1 MFIKDLEIK
10 KEEPTAKEKVE
21 TPKTDGNADKGGSV
35 EQQDVKPE
43 QSAVEKTAVEEKST
57 QADKTTADKTTADKT
72 TTEKTA
78 AEKTFTQAELD
89 SIIQSRLG
97 KVYAKLGAKN
107 ADEFEQKLNESNS
120 KLVETETKLK
130 QIERDTALKDNHINP
145 DRVKDV
151 DIWFKGTGT
160 EFSASALT
168 EAVKTHPEWV
178 SKVVVPEVGSHTNG
192 NTEADSR
199 RDNESRIAEALG
211 YSKLVG

>member
-1 MFIKDLEIK
+1 MDKNLKIK
-10 KEEPTAKEKVE
+10 KEEPTAEEKVK

-35 EQQDVKPE
+35 EEQDVKPE
-43 QSAVEKTAVEEKST
+43 QTTENTAVEEKST
-57 QADKTTADKTTADKT
+57 QA
-72 TTEKTA
+72 EKTVA
-78 AEKTFTQAELD
+78 EKTVAEKTFTQAELD
-89 SIIQSRLG
+89 SIIQSRLS
-97 KVYAKLGAKN
+97 KVYAKLDAKN
-107 ADEFEQKLNESNS
+107 ADEFEQKLSESNS

>member
-1 MFIKDLEIK
+1 MEKNLEIK
-10 KEEPTAKEKVE
+10 KEEPTAEEKVE
-21 TPKTDGNADKGGSV
+21 TPKTDENADKGGSV
-35 EQQDVKPE
+35 EQQDAKPE
-43 QSAVEKTAVEEKST
+43 QSATNDSAVKEKST
-57 QADKTTADKTTADKT
+57 QAEKT
-72 TTEKTA
+72 TT
-78 AEKTFTQAELD
+78 EKTFTQAELD
-89 SIIQSRLG
+89 SIIQNRLS

-107 ADEFEQKLNESNS
+107 ADEFEQKLSESNS

-178 SKVVVPEVGSHTNG
+178 SKVVVPEVGSHTSG

>member
-1 MFIKDLEIK
+1 MFIKNLKIK
-10 KEEPTAKEKVE
+10 KEEPTAEEKVE
-21 TPKTDGNADKGGSV
+21 TPKTDENADKGGSV
-35 EQQDVKPE
+35 EQQDAKPE
-43 QSAVEKTAVEEKST
+43 QTAEKSATETSAVEEKST
-57 QADKTTADKTTADKT
+57 QAEKTTADKTTV
-72 TTEKTA
+72 
-78 AEKTFTQAELD
+78 EKTFTQAELD

-120 KLVETETKLK
+120 KLAETETKLK

-178 SKVVVPEVGSHTNG
+178 SKVVVPEVGSHTSG
-192 NTEADSR
+192 NTEADLR

>member
-1 MFIKDLEIK
+1 MFIKNLEIK
-10 KEEPTAKEKVE
+10 KEEPTAEEKVE
-21 TPKTDGNADKGGSV
+21 TPKTDENADKGGSV
-35 EQQDVKPE
+35 EQQDAKPE
-43 QSAVEKTAVEEKST
+43 QTAEKSAAETSAVEEKST
-57 QADKTTADKTTADKT
+57 QAEKTPADKTT
-72 TTEKTA
+72 

-120 KLVETETKLK
+120 KLAETETKLK
-130 QIERDTALKDNHINP
+130 QIERNTALKDNHINP

>member
-1 MFIKDLEIK
+1 MFIKNLEIK
-10 KEEPTAKEKVE
+10 KEEPTAEEKVE
-21 TPKTDGNADKGGSV
+21 TPKTDENADKGGSV

-43 QSAVEKTAVEEKST
+43 QTAEKSAAEEKST
-57 QADKTTADKTTADKT
+57 QA
-72 TTEKTA
+72 EKTIA
-78 AEKTFTQAELD
+78 EKATAEKTFTQAELD

-120 KLVETETKLK
+120 KLAETETKLK

-178 SKVVVPEVGSHTNG
+178 SKVVVPEVGSHTSG
-192 NTEADSR
+192 TAEADSR

>member
-1 MFIKDLEIK
+1 MFIKNLEIK
-10 KEEPTAKEKVE
+10 KEEPTAEEKVE
-21 TPKTDGNADKGGSV
+21 TPKTDENADKGGSV
-35 EQQDVKPE
+35 EQQDAKPE
-43 QSAVEKTAVEEKST
+43 QTAEKSATETSAVEEKST
-57 QADKTTADKTTADKT
+57 QAEKTTVEKTTV
-72 TTEKTA
+72 
-78 AEKTFTQAELD
+78 EKTFTQAELD
-89 SIIQSRLG
+89 SIIQSRLS

-107 ADEFEQKLNESNS
+107 ADEFEQKLSESNS
-120 KLVETETKLK
+120 KLAETETKLK

-151 DIWFKGTGT
+151 DIWFKGTGM

-178 SKVVVPEVGSHTNG
+178 SKVVVPEVGSHTSG

>member
-1 MFIKDLEIK
+1 MFIKNLEIK
-10 KEEPTAKEKVE
+10 KEEPTAEEKVE
-21 TPKTDGNADKGGSV
+21 TPKTDENADKGGSV

-43 QSAVEKTAVEEKST
+43 QTAEKSAVEDKST
-57 QADKTTADKTTADKT
+57 QAEKTTADKTTV
-72 TTEKTA
+72 
-78 AEKTFTQAELD
+78 EKTFTQAELD

-120 KLVETETKLK
+120 KLAETETKLK
-130 QIERDTALKDNHINP
+130 QIEKDTALKDNHINP

-178 SKVVVPEVGSHTNG
+178 SKVVVPEVGSHTSG
-192 NTEADSR
+192 TTEADSR

>member
-1 MFIKDLEIK
+1 MFIKNLEIK
-10 KEEPTAKEKVE
+10 KEEPTAEEKTE
-21 TPKTDGNADKGGSV
+21 TPKTDENADKGGSV
-35 EQQDVKPE
+35 EQQDAKPE
-43 QSAVEKTAVEEKST
+43 QSTAENSAVEEKST
-57 QADKTTADKTTADKT
+57 QAEKTTAEKTT
-72 TTEKTA
+72 

-107 ADEFEQKLNESNS
+107 ADEFEQKLSESNS
-120 KLVETETKLK
+120 KLAETETKLK
-130 QIERDTALKDNHINP
+130 QIEKDTALKDSHINP

-160 EFSASALT
+160 EFSASALA

-178 SKVVVPEVGSHTNG
+178 SKVVVPEVGSSIKGT
-192 NTEADSR
+192 TEADSR

-211 YSKLVG
+211 YTKLVG

>member
-1 MFIKDLEIK
+1 MFKNLEIK
-10 KEEPTAKEKVE
+10 KEEPTAEEKVE
-21 TPKTDGNADKGGSV
+21 TPKIDENADKGGSV
-35 EQQDVKPE
+35 EQQDAKPE
-43 QSAVEKTAVEEKST
+43 QTTEKSATETSAVEEKST
-57 QADKTTADKTTADKT
+57 QAEKT
-72 TTEKTA
+72 TT
-78 AEKTFTQAELD
+78 EKTFTQAELD

-107 ADEFEQKLNESNS
+107 ADEFEQKLSESNS
-120 KLVETETKLK
+120 KLAETETKLK

>member
-1 MFIKDLEIK
+1 MFIKNLEIK
-10 KEEPTAKEKVE
+10 KEEPTAEEKTE
-21 TPKTDGNADKGGSV
+21 TPKTDENADKGGSV
-35 EQQDVKPE
+35 EQQDAKPE
-43 QSAVEKTAVEEKST
+43 QTTAE
-57 QADKTTADKTTADKT
+57 KTTAEKTTAEKT
-72 TTEKTA
+72 T

-107 ADEFEQKLNESNS
+107 ADEFEQKLSESNS
-120 KLVETETKLK
+120 KLAETETKLK
-130 QIERDTALKDNHINP
+130 QIEKDTALKDNHINP

-160 EFSASALT
+160 EFSASALA

-178 SKVVVPEVGSHTNG
+178 SKVVVPEVGSSIKGT
-192 NTEADSR
+192 TEADSR

-211 YSKLVG
+211 YTKLVG

>member
-1 MFIKDLEIK
+1 MFIKNLEIK
-10 KEEPTAKEKVE
+10 KEEPTAEEKVE
-21 TPKTDGNADKGGSV
+21 TPKTDENADKGGSV
-35 EQQDVKPE
+35 EQQDAKPE
-43 QSAVEKTAVEEKST
+43 QTAEKSATETSAVEEKST
-57 QADKTTADKTTADKT
+57 Q
-72 TTEKTA
+72 

-178 SKVVVPEVGSHTNG
+178 SKVVVPEVGSHTSG

>member
-1 MFIKDLEIK
+1 MFIKNLEIK
-10 KEEPTAKEKVE
+10 KEEPTAEEKTE
-21 TPKTDGNADKGGSV
+21 TPKTDENADKGGSV
-35 EQQDVKPE
+35 EQQDAKPE
-43 QSAVEKTAVEEKST
+43 QSTAENSAVEEKST
-57 QADKTTADKTTADKT
+57 QAEKTTAEKTTAEKT
-72 TTEKTA
+72 T

-107 ADEFEQKLNESNS
+107 ADEFEQKLSESSS
-120 KLVETETKLK
+120 KLAETETKLK
-130 QIERDTALKDNHINP
+130 QIEKDTALKDSHINP

-160 EFSASALT
+160 EFSASALA

-178 SKVVVPEVGSHTNG
+178 SKVVVPEVGSSIKGT
-192 NTEADSR
+192 TEADSR

-211 YSKLVG
+211 YTKLVG

>member
-1 MFIKDLEIK
+1 MEKNLEIK
-10 KEEPTAKEKVE
+10 KEEPTAEEKVE
-21 TPKTDGNADKGGSV
+21 TPKTDENADKGGSV
-35 EQQDVKPE
+35 EHQDAKPE
-43 QSAVEKTAVEEKST
+43 QTTEKSAVEEKST
-57 QADKTTADKTTADKT
+57 QAEKTTADKTV
-72 TTEKTA
+72 

-107 ADEFEQKLNESNS
+107 ADEFEQKLSESNS

-160 EFSASALT
+160 EFSASALA

>member
-1 MFIKDLEIK
+1 MFIKNLEIK
-10 KEEPTAKEKVE
+10 KEEPTAEEKTE
-21 TPKTDGNADKGGSV
+21 TPKTDENADKGGSV
-35 EQQDVKPE
+35 EQQDAKPE
-43 QSAVEKTAVEEKST
+43 QTAEKSAVETSAVEEKST
-57 QADKTTADKTTADKT
+57 QAEKTT
-72 TTEKTA
+72 

-107 ADEFEQKLNESNS
+107 ADEFEQKLSESSS
-120 KLVETETKLK
+120 KLAETETKLK
-130 QIERDTALKDNHINP
+130 QIEKDTALKDSHINP

-160 EFSASALT
+160 EFSASALA

-178 SKVVVPEVGSHTNG
+178 SKVVVPEVGSSIKGT
-192 NTEADSR
+192 TEADSR

-211 YSKLVG
+211 YTKLIG

>member
-1 MFIKDLEIK
+1 MFIKNLEIK
-10 KEEPTAKEKVE
+10 KEEPTAEEKVE
-21 TPKTDGNADKGGSV
+21 TPKTDENADKGGSV
-35 EQQDVKPE
+35 EQQDAKPE
-43 QSAVEKTAVEEKST
+43 QTAEKSVTEEKST
-57 QADKTTADKTTADKT
+57 QAEKTPADKTTIEKT
-72 TTEKTA
+72 TV
-78 AEKTFTQAELD
+78 EKTFTQAELD

-107 ADEFEQKLNESNS
+107 ADEFEQKLSESNS
-120 KLVETETKLK
+120 KLAETETKLK

>member
-1 MFIKDLEIK
+1 MEKNLEIK
-10 KEEPTAKEKVE
+10 KEEPTAEEKVE
-21 TPKTDGNADKGGSV
+21 TPKTDENADKGGFV
-35 EQQDVKPE
+35 EQQDAKPE
-43 QSAVEKTAVEEKST
+43 QTTENTAVEEKST
-57 QADKTTADKTTADKT
+57 QA
-72 TTEKTA
+72 EKTV

-89 SIIQSRLG
+89 SIIQSRLS

-107 ADEFEQKLNESNS
+107 ADEFEQKLSESNS

-178 SKVVVPEVGSHTNG
+178 FKVVVPEVGSHTNG

>member
-1 MFIKDLEIK
+1 MFKNLEIK
-10 KEEPTAKEKVE
+10 KEEPTEEEKVE
-21 TPKTDGNADKGGSV
+21 TPKTDENADKGGSV

-43 QSAVEKTAVEEKST
+43 QTTEKPAVEEKST
-57 QADKTTADKTTADKT
+57 QAEKTTV
-72 TTEKTA
+72 
-78 AEKTFTQAELD
+78 EKTFTQAELD

-97 KVYAKLGAKN
+97 KVYAKIGAKN
-107 ADEFEQKLNESNS
+107 ADEFEQKLSESNS

-130 QIERDTALKDNHINP
+130 QIEKNTALKDNHINP

-192 NTEADSR
+192 TAEADSR
-199 RDNESRIAEALG
+199 RDNESRIAEVLG

>member
-1 MFIKDLEIK
+1 MFIKNLEIK
-10 KEEPTAKEKVE
+10 KEEPTAEEKTE
-21 TPKTDGNADKGGSV
+21 TPKTDENADKGGPA
-35 EQQDVKPE
+35 EQQDAKPE
-43 QSAVEKTAVEEKST
+43 QTAEKSAVETSAVEEKST
-57 QADKTTADKTTADKT
+57 QAEKTTAEKTT
-72 TTEKTA
+72 

-107 ADEFEQKLNESNS
+107 ADEFEQKLNESSS
-120 KLVETETKLK
+120 KLAETETKLK
-130 QIERDTALKDNHINP
+130 QIEKDTVLKDSHINP

-160 EFSASALT
+160 EFSASALA

-178 SKVVVPEVGSHTNG
+178 SKVVVPEVGSSIKGT
-192 NTEADSR
+192 TEADSR

-211 YSKLVG
+211 YTKLVG

>member
-1 MFIKDLEIK
+1 MEKNLEIK
-10 KEEPTAKEKVE
+10 KEEPTAEEKVE
-21 TPKTDGNADKGGSV
+21 TPKTDENADKGGSV
-35 EQQDVKPE
+35 EQQDAKPE
-43 QSAVEKTAVEEKST
+43 QTTENTAVEEKST
-57 QADKTTADKTTADKT
+57 QA
-72 TTEKTA
+72 EKTV

-89 SIIQSRLG
+89 SIIQSRLS

-107 ADEFEQKLNESNS
+107 ADEFEQKLSESNS
-120 KLVETETKLK
+120 KLAETETKLK

>member
-1 MFIKDLEIK
+1 MFIKNLEIK
-10 KEEPTAKEKVE
+10 KEEPTAEEKTE
-21 TPKTDGNADKGGSV
+21 TPKTDENADKGGSV
-35 EQQDVKPE
+35 EQQDAKPE
-43 QSAVEKTAVEEKST
+43 QTAKKSAVETSAVEEKST
-57 QADKTTADKTTADKT
+57 QAEKTT
-72 TTEKTA
+72 

-107 ADEFEQKLNESNS
+107 ADEFEQKLSESSS
-120 KLVETETKLK
+120 KLAETETKLK
-130 QIERDTALKDNHINP
+130 QIEKDTALKDSHINP

-160 EFSASALT
+160 EFSASALA

-178 SKVVVPEVGSHTNG
+178 SKVVVPEVGSSIKGT
-192 NTEADSR
+192 TEADSR

-211 YSKLVG
+211 YTKLVG

>member
-1 MFIKDLEIK
+1 MEKNLEIK
-10 KEEPTAKEKVE
+10 KEEPTAEEKVE
-21 TPKTDGNADKGGSV
+21 TPKTDENADKGGSV
-35 EQQDVKPE
+35 EQQDAKPE
-43 QSAVEKTAVEEKST
+43 QTTENTAVEEKST
-57 QADKTTADKTTADKT
+57 QAEKT
-72 TTEKTA
+72 TT
-78 AEKTFTQAELD
+78 EKTFTQAELD
-89 SIIQSRLG
+89 SIIQSRLS

-107 ADEFEQKLNESNS
+107 ADEFEQKLSESNS

-178 SKVVVPEVGSHTNG
+178 SKVVVPEVGSHTSG
-192 NTEADSR
+192 NTDADSR

>member
-1 MFIKDLEIK
+1 MFKNLEIK
-10 KEEPTAKEKVE
+10 KEEPTEEEKVE

-43 QSAVEKTAVEEKST
+43 QTTEKSAVEEKST
-57 QADKTTADKTTADKT
+57 QA
-72 TTEKTA
+72 EKTA
-78 AEKTFTQAELD
+78 VEKTFTQAELD

-97 KVYAKLGAKN
+97 KVYAKIGAKN
-107 ADEFEQKLNESNS
+107 ADEFEQKLSESNS
-120 KLVETETKLK
+120 KLAETETKLK
-130 QIERDTALKDNHINP
+130 QIEKDTALKDNHINP

-192 NTEADSR
+192 TAEADSR

>member
-1 MFIKDLEIK
+1 MFIKNLEIK
-10 KEEPTAKEKVE
+10 KEEPTAEEKVE

-43 QSAVEKTAVEEKST
+43 QTAEKSAVEEKST
-57 QADKTTADKTTADKT
+57 QAEKTTADKATADKT
-72 TTEKTA
+72 V

-107 ADEFEQKLNESNS
+107 ADEFEQKLSESNF
-120 KLVETETKLK
+120 KLAETETKLK

>member
-1 MFIKDLEIK
+1 MFKNLEIK
-10 KEEPTAKEKVE
+10 KEEPTEEEKVE

-43 QSAVEKTAVEEKST
+43 QTAEKPAVEEKST
-57 QADKTTADKTTADKT
+57 QAEKT
-72 TTEKTA
+72 TTDKAT

-97 KVYAKLGAKN
+97 KVYAKIGAKN
-107 ADEFEQKLNESNS
+107 ADEFEQKLSESNS
-120 KLVETETKLK
+120 KLAETETKLK

-192 NTEADSR
+192 TAEADSR

>member
-1 MFIKDLEIK
+1 MFIKNLEIE
-10 KEEPTAKEKVE
+10 KEEPTAEEKVE
-21 TPKTDGNADKGGSV
+21 TPKTDENAGKGGSA
-35 EQQDVKPE
+35 EQQDAKPE
-43 QSAVEKTAVEEKST
+43 QTAEKSATETSAVEEKST
-57 QADKTTADKTTADKT
+57 QAEKTTADKTTV
-72 TTEKTA
+72 
-78 AEKTFTQAELD
+78 EKTFTQAELD

-97 KVYAKLGAKN
+97 KVYAKIGAKN
-107 ADEFEQKLNESNS
+107 ADEFEQKLNESSS
-120 KLVETETKLK
+120 KLAETETKLK
-130 QIERDTALKDNHINP
+130 QIEKDAALKDNHINP

-178 SKVVVPEVGSHTNG
+178 SKVVVPEVGSHTSG

>member
-1 MFIKDLEIK
+1 MFIKNLEIK
-10 KEEPTAKEKVE
+10 KEEPTAEKKTE
-21 TPKTDGNADKGGSV
+21 TPKTDENADKGGSA
-35 EQQDVKPE
+35 EQQDAKPE
-43 QSAVEKTAVEEKST
+43 QTAEKSAAETSAVEEKST
-57 QADKTTADKTTADKT
+57 RAEKTTVEKTT
-72 TTEKTA
+72 

-107 ADEFEQKLNESNS
+107 ADEFEQKLNESSS
-120 KLVETETKLK
+120 KLAETETKLK
-130 QIERDTALKDNHINP
+130 QIEKDTALKDSHINP

-178 SKVVVPEVGSHTNG
+178 SKVVVPEVGSSIKGT
-192 NTEADSR
+192 TEADSR

>member
-1 MFIKDLEIK
+1 MFKNLEIK
-10 KEEPTAKEKVE
+10 KEEPTEEEKVE
-21 TPKTDGNADKGGSV
+21 TPKTEENADKGGSV

-43 QSAVEKTAVEEKST
+43 QTTEKPAVEEKST
-57 QADKTTADKTTADKT
+57 QAEKATADKTT
-72 TTEKTA
+72 

-97 KVYAKLGAKN
+97 KVYAKIGAKN
-107 ADEFEQKLNESNS
+107 ADEFEQKLSESNS
-120 KLVETETKLK
+120 KLAETETKLK
-130 QIERDTALKDNHINP
+130 QIEKDTALKDNHINP

-192 NTEADSR
+192 TAEVDSR

>member
-1 MFIKDLEIK
+1 MFKNLEIK
-10 KEEPTAKEKVE
+10 QEEPTAEEKTE
-21 TPKTDGNADKGGSV
+21 APKTDENADKGGSV

-43 QSAVEKTAVEEKST
+43 QSTAENSAVEEKST
-57 QADKTTADKTTADKT
+57 QAEKTTADKTTV
-72 TTEKTA
+72 
-78 AEKTFTQAELD
+78 EKTFTQAELD

-130 QIERDTALKDNHINP
+130 QIEKDTALKDNHINP

-178 SKVVVPEVGSHTNG
+178 SKVVVPEVGSHTSG
-192 NTEADSR
+192 TAEADSR

>member
-1 MFIKDLEIK
+1 MEKNLEIK
-10 KEEPTAKEKVE
+10 KEEPTAEEKVE
-21 TPKTDGNADKGGSV
+21 TPKTDENADKGGSV
-35 EQQDVKPE
+35 KQQDAKLE
-43 QSAVEKTAVEEKST
+43 QSAANDSAVEEKST
-57 QADKTTADKTTADKT
+57 QSEKTTTDKTTV
-72 TTEKTA
+72 
-78 AEKTFTQAELD
+78 EKTFTQAELD
-89 SIIQSRLG
+89 SIIQSRLS

-107 ADEFEQKLNESNS
+107 ADEFEQKLSESNS

-211 YSKLVG
+211 YSKLIG

>member
-1 MFIKDLEIK
+1 MFKNLEIK
-10 KEEPTAKEKVE
+10 KEESTAEEKVE
-21 TPKTDGNADKGGSV
+21 TPKTDENVDKGGSV
-35 EQQDVKPE
+35 EQQDAKPE
-43 QSAVEKTAVEEKST
+43 QSATNDSAAEEKST
-57 QADKTTADKTTADKT
+57 QAEKT
-72 TTEKTA
+72 TTEKTI

-178 SKVVVPEVGSHTNG
+178 SKVVVPEVGSHTSG

>member
-1 MFIKDLEIK
+1 MEKNLEIK
-10 KEEPTAKEKVE
+10 KEEPTAEEKVD
-21 TPKTDGNADKGGSV
+21 TPKTDENADKGGSV
-35 EQQDVKPE
+35 EQQDAKLE
-43 QSAVEKTAVEEKST
+43 QTTEKSATETSAVEEKST
-57 QADKTTADKTTADKT
+57 QVEKT
-72 TTEKTA
+72 TTD
-78 AEKTFTQAELD
+78 KTFTQAELD
-89 SIIQSRLG
+89 SIIQSRLS
-97 KVYAKLGAKN
+97 KIYAKLGAKN
-107 ADEFEQKLNESNS
+107 ADEFEQKLSESNS
-120 KLVETETKLK
+120 KLVETEAKLK

-178 SKVVVPEVGSHTNG
+178 SKVVVPEVGSHTSG

>member
-1 MFIKDLEIK
+1 MEKNLEIK
-10 KEEPTAKEKVE
+10 KEEPTAEEKVE
-21 TPKTDGNADKGGSV
+21 TPKTDENADKGGSV
-35 EQQDVKPE
+35 KQQDAKPE
-43 QSAVEKTAVEEKST
+43 QTTEKSAIETSAVEEKST
-57 QADKTTADKTTADKT
+57 QAEKTTTDKTTV
-72 TTEKTA
+72 
-78 AEKTFTQAELD
+78 EKTFTQAELD
-89 SIIQSRLG
+89 SIIQSRLS

-107 ADEFEQKLNESNS
+107 ADEFEQKLSESNS

>member
-1 MFIKDLEIK
+1 MFIKNLEIK
-10 KEEPTAKEKVE
+10 KEEPTAEEKVE
-21 TPKTDGNADKGGSV
+21 TPKTDENADKGGSV

-43 QSAVEKTAVEEKST
+43 QTAEKSAVEEKST
-57 QADKTTADKTTADKT
+57 QVEKTTA
-72 TTEKTA
+72 EKAT

-120 KLVETETKLK
+120 KLAETETKLK
-130 QIERDTALKDNHINP
+130 QIEKETALKDNHINP

-192 NTEADSR
+192 TTEADSR

>member
-1 MFIKDLEIK
+1 MEKNLEIK
-10 KEEPTAKEKVE
+10 KKEPTAEEKVK
-21 TPKTDGNADKGGSV
+21 TPKTDENADKGGSV
-35 EQQDVKPE
+35 EQQDAKPE
-43 QSAVEKTAVEEKST
+43 QTTENTAVEEKST
-57 QADKTTADKTTADKT
+57 QA
-72 TTEKTA
+72 EKTV

-89 SIIQSRLG
+89 SIIQSRLS

-107 ADEFEQKLNESNS
+107 ADEFEQKLSESNS

>member
-1 MFIKDLEIK
+1 MGKNLEIK
-10 KEEPTAKEKVE
+10 KEEPTAEEKVE
-21 TPKTDGNADKGGSV
+21 TPKTDENADKGGSV

-43 QSAVEKTAVEEKST
+43 QTTEKSAVEEKST
-57 QADKTTADKTTADKT
+57 QAEKT
-72 TTEKTA
+72 TTEKTTV
-78 AEKTFTQAELD
+78 EKTFTQAELD
-89 SIIQSRLG
+89 SIIQSRLS

-107 ADEFEQKLNESNS
+107 ADEFEQKLSESNS

>member
-1 MFIKDLEIK
+1 MFIKNLEIK
-10 KEEPTAKEKVE
+10 KEEPTAEEKVE
-21 TPKTDGNADKGGSV
+21 TPKTDENADKGGSV
-35 EQQDVKPE
+35 EQQDAKPE
-43 QSAVEKTAVEEKST
+43 QTTEKSAAETSVVEEKST
-57 QADKTTADKTTADKT
+57 QAEKTTADKTT
-72 TTEKTA
+72 

-107 ADEFEQKLNESNS
+107 ADEFEQKLNESSS
-120 KLVETETKLK
+120 KLAETETKLK

-178 SKVVVPEVGSHTNG
+178 SKVVVPEVGSHTSG